1 MIFYSWQSD
10 LESKF
15 YRSFIQNS
23 IESVI
28 KKINNN
34 FDLNIQLDESTRDV
48 PGSPDITNT
57 ILSKIEKSSIFIC
70 DISSILKSNNKEIP
84 NPNVLFELGYAMRCL
99 GDENIIMIFNEVSGN
114 IKDLPFDL
122 KQKRLFTYK
131 LDSNSCK
138 SNIKKELEGR
148 LEDAIKLILGKN

>member
-84 NPNVLFELGYAMRCL
+84 NPNVLFELGYAIRRLKKM
-99 GDENIIMIFNEVSGN
+99 ESWYTSMEVRF
-114 IKDLPFDL
+114 IQRTK
-122 KQKRLFTYK
+122 
-131 LDSNSCK
+131 K
-138 SNIKKELEGR
+138 SV
-148 LEDAIKLILGKN
+148 